1 MGPSGR
7 NGQGLLAPRMEAEV
21 VYRSSHSPS
30 RRGDLSAARVGLR
43 RSSRDAAA
51 STAERR
57 SASAV
62 TPRSHPSM
70 AARSSALAASRFA
83 APPPPPK
90 RLPNQDATSRAPA
103 SARDFGGSADEA
115 TAVWAARVPTRRPVP
130 RRPRADDHLDARR
143 DARPDERDEGDAD
156 EDAIARAPRADIA
169 TIDTEGRDACAGDA
183 DLIRARGEQDLL
195 RSREEERTA
204 LTVHLMSNAPN
215 VERFA
220 PVWIYRLHF
229 LLTRE
234 NEKKCDTVSP
244 CDAADAT

>member
-30 RRGDLSAARVGLR
+30 RRGDLSTARVGLR

-83 APPPPPK
+83 APPPQEPPK
-90 RLPNQDATSRAPA
+90 RPPNHDATSRAPA

-169 TIDTEGRDACAGDA
+169 TIDTEGRGACAGDA
-183 DLIRARGEQDLL
+183 DTYP
-195 RSREEERTA
+195 RSRRTGFSSDTREEESVPTSPCTYCRTP
-204 LTVHLMSNAPN
+204 LMSNASHPYGYH
-215 VERFA
+215 VCIF
-220 PVWIYRLHF
+220 
-229 LLTRE
+229 
-234 NEKKCDTVSP
+234 C
-244 CDAADAT
+244 